1 MMNVDVPRSYFIPAT
16 VPNTLLFPVLKR
28 NKYLEM
34 VQYTRINMDVNLEE
48 HDFKV
53 QFDQLLPQLFKSF
66 SSFEKKKSAK

>member
-1 MMNVDVPRSYFIPAT
+1 
-16 VPNTLLFPVLKR
+16 
-28 NKYLEM
+28 M